1 MNDAIKYYKYE
12 WFILYFKK
20 RYFQMAFQ
28 MRSDFILSRYYI
40 AVCYLNLKDFQSAE
54 TVFLK

>member
-1 MNDAIKYYKYE
+1 MNDAIKYYKI
-12 WFILYFKK
+12 FKFLYYMWK